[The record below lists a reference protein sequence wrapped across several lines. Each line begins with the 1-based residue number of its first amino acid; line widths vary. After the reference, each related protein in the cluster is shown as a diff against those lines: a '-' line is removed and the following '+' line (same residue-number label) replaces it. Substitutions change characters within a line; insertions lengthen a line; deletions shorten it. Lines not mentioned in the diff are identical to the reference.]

1 MSVDSLIMERLS
13 TAGFKSQE
21 PNPDAI
27 YYGCVQFPKKHC
39 SGEKCT
45 VALFVYLWEILS
57 YHDLTRLKRFVSQRT
72 SKLCNQFFYLP
83 IFSTPC
89 MGHLVYLMFRC
100 DGDVMESLESLEIL
114 WELNTAYSRFKVTMV
129 FCTCAPLLC
138 TRSQSDSFEVTDMSL
153 FFWLHHFRYPSCSK
167 GHPNGFPL
175 GGFMQHFKLYG

>member
-1 MSVDSLIMERLS
+1 
-13 TAGFKSQE
+13 
-21 PNPDAI
+21 
-27 YYGCVQFPKKHC
+27 
-39 SGEKCT
+39 
-45 VALFVYLWEILS
+45 
-57 YHDLTRLKRFVSQRT
+57 
-72 SKLCNQFFYLP
+72 
-83 IFSTPC
+83 
-89 MGHLVYLMFRC
+89 
-100 DGDVMESLESLEIL
+100 MESLENLEIL